1 MIISNNEIR
10 KQGLDPKYQ
19 LMLEND
25 MKRLAKKPGIMW
37 ILWLFCGP
45 IGVHRY
51 YRKILSC
58 LRNAVGLHLHVLY
71 CGFFWWIVEA
81 FLIHK
86 RLQQVNDNIESQLI
100 TRYELMQ
107 KNEMAAQ

>member
-51 YRKILSC
+51 YLGDIGYAFGMLLACIFTFYIAASFGGLSK
-58 LRNAVGLHLHVLY
+58 H
-71 CGFFWWIVEA
+71 
-81 FLIHK
+81 
-86 RLQQVNDNIESQLI
+86 S
-100 TRYELMQ
+100 
-107 KNEMAAQ
+107 